1 MRLLRWI
8 AKLIITLLVI
18 ATILIAAVFILFNWP
33 VKDKNDQMRLGVS
46 FSSIYAQDI
55 GLDWKETYLAILDDL
70 LVEKIRLAAYWN
82 KIDEPFLP
90 FFGKCPPGS
99 IDSQLVDQEIAQ
111 LKKLDSS
118 RPIMVTDSGELS
130 LWHQAAK
137 RSDVFGTT
145 LYRIIY
151 KPPIGYFKY
160 PLGPNFFR
168 IKALF
173 IKLLAHQKNVIIS
186 ELQAEPWGP
195 KWITEM
201 LIEEQYKSMNPE
213 KLKEIVEYARKTGF
227 PEAYLWGA
235 EWWYWLKVKH
245 QDDRMW
251 ETAKEI
257 INSNQ

>member
-1 MRLLRWI
+1 MIERY
-8 AKLIITLLVI
+8 KDFENITL
-18 ATILIAAVFILFNWP
+18 W
-33 VKDKNDQMRLGVS
+33 Q
-46 FSSIYAQDI
+46 
-55 GLDWKETYLAILDDL
+55 
-70 LVEKIRLAAYWN
+70 VEN
-82 KIDEPFLP
+82 EPFLP